1 MEIRET
7 QMQNEDEKLYGLKD
21 MQNGSSRS
29 RSLLS
34 NCSLRG
40 LFLLSEQY
48 LNPFR
53 FPFTHGPSFRSG
65 FCHRKPSVGHFMLFY
80 VFHSFVSL
88 LRCYNQKMFGYC
100 VQRHCTHPMHMQHV
114 HSCHF
119 LLLLLSLWLRVRC
132 TTGICSVFSPYCPT
146 HCISDFCT
154 TSKLFMFGLFS

>member
-29 RSLLS
+29 RSRSLLS

-40 LFLLSEQY
+40 LFLLLGQY
-48 LNPFR
+48 LNLFR
-53 FPFTHGPSFRSG
+53 FPFTHGPSFRSV
-65 FCHRKPSVGHFMLFY
+65 FCYRKLSIGRFMLFY

-88 LRCYNQKMFGYC
+88 LRCYGQKVWLLSSTTLHSPYAYA
-100 VQRHCTHPMHMQHV
+100 HV

-132 TTGICSVFSPYCPT
+132 INCHLSCFLTLLPNTLY
-146 HCISDFCT
+146 
-154 TSKLFMFGLFS
+154 K